1 MVTINWFAAIFKSKT
16 IKWDYTRYGSGK
28 MCFSPAELLLLC
40 VFVFVRCRFQALI
53 RYISPAELY

>member
-53 RYISPAELY
+53 R